1 MKTAYGEELSKTM
14 EGLDAAKIALETWY
28 AKRIPEKDIVDGVKT
43 TYDDL
48 MALGDQEI
56 NRFMGTTKS
65 IRNAMVP
72 YQSYLIRQKD
82 FYDIFF
88 EKTQHDFSSRIH
100 STMSHSEAPPKP
112 KSKAKAKGAQV
123 ANAAAVPAESNP

>member
-28 AKRIPEKDIVDGVKT
+28 AKRIPEKDIVDAVKT
-43 TYDDL
+43 TYDEL

-56 NRFMGTTKS
+56 NRFTGTTKS

-72 YQSYLIRQKD
+72 YQFNIGYMTYIHI
-82 FYDIFF
+82 YIY
-88 EKTQHDFSSRIH
+88 TYISSTSR
-100 STMSHSEAPPKP
+100 SVL
-112 KSKAKAKGAQV
+112 G
-123 ANAAAVPAESNP
+123 